1 MLNYWE
7 ILKFSFSKI
16 QQTPKVKKQ
25 KWRKKFRKF
34 IKNSIEGKQKSWK
47 FSIYC
52 LMHRVLSR
60 ILELL
65 TGWLRFLWI
74 LKIANTDDLI
84 AVLQIYFIL
93 VLCNKFIVCLS
104 VYTNSSW
111 SSGSPRRTMMKDDFR
126 RKNSIKSKRKCRLFW
141 IIIRS
146 LCIGVFSTLT
156 GHIEINVKVFLVCF
170 TFFCPIL
177 TILPHFF
184 F

>member
-1 MLNYWE
+1 M
-7 ILKFSFSKI
+7 KI
-16 QQTPKVKKQ
+16 
-25 KWRKKFRKF
+25 
-34 IKNSIEGKQKSWK
+34 
-47 FSIYC
+47 
-52 LMHRVLSR
+52 
-60 ILELL
+60 
-65 TGWLRFLWI
+65 
-74 LKIANTDDLI
+74 DDLI
-84 AVLQIYFIL
+84 AVLQIHFIL
-93 VLCNKFIVCLS
+93 VLCNKFIDCLF

-111 SSGSPRRTMMKDDFR
+111 SSGSPRRTMIKDDFR

-184 F
+184 FFFFNFWRFFLQQSKNGRIYEMGDFWSFLFNKSIQSQQ